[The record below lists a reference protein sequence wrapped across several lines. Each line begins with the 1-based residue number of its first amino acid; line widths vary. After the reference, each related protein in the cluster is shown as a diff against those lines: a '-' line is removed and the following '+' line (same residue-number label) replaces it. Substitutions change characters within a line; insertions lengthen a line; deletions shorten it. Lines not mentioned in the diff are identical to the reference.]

1 MSSDLPS
8 SRRQIGGLSSLAR
21 MRGDAAAEP
30 VTIRPDVDEAT
41 TAPAEAAA
49 PEPAPLAAVEP
60 PQGAPSVRQSPR
72 KPAGGT
78 RSRPRAAQGRTA
90 APSAAD
96 AASKEQMTT
105 YIPPSLRG
113 RAQTAYEATRFQEG
127 DASWSEFVATALERE
142 TQRREQLHNDGR
154 PYPPKSGKLSAG
166 RPLS

>member
-1 MSSDLPS
+1 MSELPS
-8 SRRQIGGLSSLAR
+8 SRRQIGGLPSLAR

-30 VTIRPDVDEAT
+30 VTIGPAVDETSA
-41 TAPAEAAA
+41 APAE
-49 PEPAPLAAVEP
+49 PALLAAVEP
-60 PQGAPSVRQSPR
+60 PQGAPSARQSPR

-78 RSRPRAAQGRTA
+78 KSRPRAAQGRTT

-154 PYPPKSGKLSAG
+154 PYPPKAGKLSAG

>member
-1 MSSDLPS
+1 MTDLPS

-21 MRGDAAAEP
+21 MRGDATAEP
-30 VTIRPDVDEAT
+30 VTIVPDVDEAT
-41 TAPAEAAA
+41 APPASD
-49 PEPAPLAAVEP
+49 PAPLAAVEP
-60 PQGAPSVRQSPR
+60 QGASSVRQSPR

-78 RSRPRAAQGRTA
+78 KGRPRAAQGRTTA
-90 APSAAD
+90 ARAAE